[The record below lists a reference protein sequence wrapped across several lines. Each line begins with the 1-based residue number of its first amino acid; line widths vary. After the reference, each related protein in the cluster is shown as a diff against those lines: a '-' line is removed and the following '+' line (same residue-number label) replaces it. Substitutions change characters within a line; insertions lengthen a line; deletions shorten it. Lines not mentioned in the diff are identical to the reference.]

1 MGLDGLEPS
10 TSVLSG
16 LFIDELGFVPLSL
29 TGTGV
34 LFEVFSQRYGR
45 GSILVTTN
53 LPSEEWTEVFGSQH
67 LTGALL
73 DRFTH
78 HLHILEMNGQSWR
91 PKRSRERAG
100 FQPTGE
106 PDDV

>member
-16 LFIDELGFVPLSL
+16 LFIDELGFVPLPL
-29 TGTGV
+29 TGVGV
-34 LFEVFSQRYGR
+34 PFEVFSQRYVR
-45 GSILVTTN
+45 DSILVTTN
-53 LPSEEWTEVFGSQH
+53 LPSEEWTGVFGSQH
-67 LTGALL
+67 LTGAML
-73 DRFTH
+73 DRLTH
-78 HLHILEMNGQSWR
+78 HLYILEMNGETCR
-91 PKRSRERAG
+91 PRRSRQTAG